1 MAAMVRNAAVLLV
14 LLGVVVQL
22 CRRASCGGGWPQ
34 GVAVPAAAAVDPGV
48 AAAAPG
54 AAAAAGPG
62 AAATEKVVDQ
72 RGSLTV
78 ADLNVTTALLP

>member
-1 MAAMVRNAAVLLV
+1 ML
-14 LLGVVVQL
+14 
-22 CRRASCGGGWPQ
+22 RRASCGGGWPQ

-48 AAAAPG
+48 AA

>member
-1 MAAMVRNAAVLLV
+1 ML
-14 LLGVVVQL
+14 
-22 CRRASCGGGWPQ
+22 RRASCGGGWPQ

-54 AAAAAGPG
+54 AAAAAAAGPG